1 MSGIDEYKER
11 VPLKS
16 KFAFGGMYGMTA
28 VLSGIAFSAITFYY
42 NVKLGLS
49 ASLVAIGWLIFAIW
63 NTLNDP
69 LFGFLE
75 DRTKSEK
82 YGRRI
87 PYIRFGAPI
96 FGLFFILCWFPF
108 VNIFDE
114 IALFINFL
122 VVLLLFD
129 TLFTIIGLIGY
140 SLPAEM
146 CVTSKE
152 RANVIVYGSIF
163 WSLGYVISFIVPV
176 VLLTG
181 DKSTNVNPLFLISM
195 IIIGI
200 IGALVIFVSSFFL
213 KENFYTVMESPLG
226 IVDSIKETFKNK
238 PFVKYEIANFSFVLA
253 QTILT
258 TGVFYYV
265 QFVLVLSGFSTM
277 IPVLL
282 VFLMVFLF
290 IPIFGKLVGKFG
302 IKKIFTFGLA
312 LMGVSFILC
321 FFLGWNLIS
330 AMFPLLL
337 IGIGLSAIMLLRQA
351 VIADIIDFDE
361 TRTGKRRETSYAG
374 MNAVIEKP
382 AISIANWMFL
392 FIIVFYGFQQT
403 SNTQS
408 FEAKLGIMIGLTIV
422 PAIFLIISAIVMLF
436 YPLDGPEWDKKK
448 KEIIKIHE
456 EKEKAYVQRLKEQR
470 NIQ

>member
-1 MSGIDEYKER
+1 LNDLNEYKER
-11 VPLKS
+11 VPLSS
-16 KFAFGGMYGMTA
+16 KFAFGGLNGMVA

-42 NVKLGLS
+42 NVKLGLR
-49 ASLVAIGWLIFAIW
+49 AELLGIGWLIFAIW
-63 NTLNDP
+63 NAANDP

-75 DRTKSEK
+75 DRTKSAK

-108 VNIFDE
+108 VNITNE
-114 IALFINFL
+114 LALFVNFL
-122 VVLLLFD
+122 VVLILFD
-129 TLFTIIGLIGY
+129 TIFTIIGLIGY

-152 RANVIVYGSIF
+152 RANVIVYGTIF
-163 WSLGYVISFIVPV
+163 GSLGYILSFVLPV

-181 DKSTNVNPLFLISM
+181 DKTNYIDPLFLITM
-195 IIIGI
+195 VIIGI
-200 IGALVIFVSSFFL
+200 TGALIIFISSFFL
-213 KENFYTVMESPLG
+213 KENFYTQMEEPLG
-226 IVDSIKETFKNK
+226 FIDGIKEILKNK
-238 PFVKYEIANFSFVLA
+238 PFIKYEISNFSFLLA
-253 QTILT
+253 ETILT

-265 QFVLVLSGFSTM
+265 AYVLILGGIMAMV
-277 IPVLL
+277 PVLI
-282 VFLMVFLF
+282 VFVMIFIF
-290 IPIFGKLVGKFG
+290 IPIFSKFAGKYGL
-302 IKKIFTFGLA
+302 KKVYIVGLA
-312 LMGVSFILC
+312 LAGFSFLFA
-321 FFLGWNLIS
+321 FFLGWNLIT
-330 AMFPLLL
+330 AIFPLML
-337 IGIGLSAIMLLRQA
+337 IGIGLSSVTLLRQA
-351 VIADIIDFDE
+351 IAADIIDYDE

-403 SNTQS
+403 SNNQS
-408 FEAKLGIMIGLTIV
+408 FEVKLGIMIGLTIV

-470 NIQ
+470 KM